1 MHWFAVQRI
10 LGLLLVLFSFTM
22 VPPLVVAWL
31 YADGNAASF
40 AIAMAAI
47 AGGGIVLWLPVREYR
62 RELRIRDG
70 FLVVVVFWVVLG
82 LSGALPFLLLDEPA
96 MPLADA
102 VFEAVSGL
110 TTTGATVLTGIDALP
125 LSLLFYRQMLQW
137 LEAWGSSCS
146 RSRFCP
152 CSGSAGCSSIGR
164 RRRVR

>member
-1 MHWFAVQRI
+1 M
-10 LGLLLVLFSFTM
+10 
-22 VPPLVVAWL
+22 
-31 YADGNAASF
+31 
-40 AIAMAAI
+40 
-47 AGGGIVLWLPVREYR
+47 LWLPVREYR

-125 LSLLFYRQMLQW
+125 SRCCSTARCCNGW
-137 LEAWGSSCS
+137 GAWGSSCS